1 MHPYATMNGG
11 MVNSTWFLERRMTFQ
26 KPLLMKVAMGRWRL
40 GDSVYVATPLPG
52 RPPPS

>member
-1 MHPYATMNGG
+1 
-11 MVNSTWFLERRMTFQ
+11 MVKSTWFLERRMTFQ

-40 GDSVYVATPLPG
+40 GDSVYVTTPLPG